1 MSVARENIPLIPIEE
16 AARALHTT
24 SISVYMHIKRK
35 LIVGREVGERWFV
48 DAESLA
54 GFLARHGSKDPV
66 PVHHACRGCGGS
78 CG

>member
-1 MSVARENIPLIPIEE
+1 MPVARETSPLIPIEE
-16 AARALHTT
+16 AACALHTT

-48 DAESLA
+48 EAESLA
-54 GFLARHGSKDPV
+54 GFLARNSGKDTPLF
-66 PVHHACRGCGGS
+66 HAACRNCGGS

>member
-1 MSVARENIPLIPIEE
+1 MPVDCESIPLIPIEE
-16 AARALHTT
+16 AARVLHTT
-24 SISVYMHIKRK
+24 SLSVYMHIKRK

-54 GFLARHGSKDPV
+54 GFLARNGGKDTPL
-66 PVHHACRGCGGS
+66 VHASCRNCGGA